1 MFALASGWQLVL
13 LIFAGLVMGLNAH
26 AEDEAS
32 REQYALV
39 LAVAL
44 IGTMLIGVA
53 LIVHDIGLM
62 EGEAIKAEMKRR
74 ELRDAEDAARNEAE
88 FRALEREGAEAVA
101 RQRAADEAYLARHAL
116 DAEHHHSSHSS
127 DAHHSSHSSHPHHS
141 SRAHRARSHHSSH
154 SHAERHSHHKHRAR
168 SHHHSSSRAHSH
180 HHSGHD
186 GHEAEAHSVLEI
198 EVREEG
204 ALGFGLENRGGSAVV
219 RAVDADGLAAAAAE
233 AAGGALHVGLE
244 LREVNG
250 HVEEG
255 YEGVCIALRHARRPV
270 TLAFANVHG
279 NARRGADGALHVTV
293 ESRGALGVTFGTR
306 GGEVFVRSVA
316 PGGSAHAASH
326 GALRAG
332 MRLEAVDGVVV
343 AGMRGLADALS
354 ASRPVELRFGDGED
368 EGAGGGGAAGAPAG
382 AGGRD
387 GSLTVHRATPDIAA
401 RVEAARRSAAAG
413 EAGAEEDA
421 FTDVRVVE
429 VAPSATGEDTP

>member
-1 MFALASGWQLVL
+1 M
-13 LIFAGLVMGLNAH
+13 
-26 AEDEAS
+26 
-32 REQYALV
+32 
-39 LAVAL
+39 
-44 IGTMLIGVA
+44 
-53 LIVHDIGLM
+53 
-62 EGEAIKAEMKRR
+62 
-74 ELRDAEDAARNEAE
+74 
-88 FRALEREGAEAVA
+88 
-101 RQRAADEAYLARHAL
+101 
-116 DAEHHHSSHSS
+116 
-127 DAHHSSHSSHPHHS
+127 
-141 SRAHRARSHHSSH
+141 
-154 SHAERHSHHKHRAR
+154 
-168 SHHHSSSRAHSH
+168 
-180 HHSGHD
+180 
-186 GHEAEAHSVLEI
+186 LEI

-233 AAGGALHVGLE
+233 AAGGAPHVGLE

-255 YEGVCIALRHARRPV
+255 YEGVCAALRHARRPV

-279 NARRGADGALHVTV
+279 NARRADGALHVTV

-306 GGEVFVRSVA
+306 GGEVLVRGVA

-368 EGAGGGGAAGAPAG
+368 GGAGGGAGAPAG

-401 RVEAARRSAAAG
+401 RVEAARRSAAAREAGGAG
-413 EAGAEEDA
+413 EAGSARAEEDA

-429 VAPSATGEDTP
+429 VAPSTTGEDSP